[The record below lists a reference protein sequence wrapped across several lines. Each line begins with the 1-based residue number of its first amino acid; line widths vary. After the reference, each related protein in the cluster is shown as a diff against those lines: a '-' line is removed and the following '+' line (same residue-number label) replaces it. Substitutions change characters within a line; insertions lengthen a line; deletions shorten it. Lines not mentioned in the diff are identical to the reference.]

1 MDGTKSP
8 LVPSLFRTVVR
19 IEGRGGRNIV
29 FPGIRYEESTRES
42 TFNSIIVIA
51 DGKFVTGKKKVLIVQ
66 N

>member
-19 IEGRGGRNIV
+19 IEGRGGRRGGRNIV
-29 FPGIRYEESTRES
+29 FPGIRYEEST
-42 TFNSIIVIA
+42 FNSIIA
-51 DGKFVTGKKKVLIVQ
+51 DGKFVTGKEKVLIVQ

>member
-42 TFNSIIVIA
+42 TFNSIIA
-51 DGKFVTGKKKVLIVQ
+51 DGKFVTGKEKVLIVQ

>member
-29 FPGIRYEESTRES
+29 FPGIRYEEST
-42 TFNSIIVIA
+42 FNSIIA
-51 DGKFVTGKKKVLIVQ
+51 DGKFVTGKEKVLIVQ